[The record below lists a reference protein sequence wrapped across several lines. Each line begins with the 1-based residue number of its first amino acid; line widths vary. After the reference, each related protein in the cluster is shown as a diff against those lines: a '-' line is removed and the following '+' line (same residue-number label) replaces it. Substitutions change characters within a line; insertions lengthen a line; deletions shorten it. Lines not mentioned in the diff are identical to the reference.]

1 MFIRGILFLNCPMN
15 KALWLLLMTLV
26 IASDTKAQVTGLW
39 KVVDDEDGIE
49 KSIVEI
55 YEENDKYYGRV
66 VKLLESSK
74 RKTCENCEGALKN
87 MPLTGMILLYDLK
100 KTSDGGRDGKVL
112 NPATGNIYSCSIQL
126 ESRDR
131 LKLRGYVGVPAVGKT
146 SYWNRLK

>member
-1 MFIRGILFLNCPMN
+1 MN
-15 KALWLLLMTLV
+15 KARWILFIV
-26 IASDTKAQVTGLW
+26 FIIPFGIKAQVTGFW
-39 KVVDDEDGIE
+39 KVMDDEDGIE

-55 YEENDKYYGRV
+55 YEENNKYYGRV
-66 VKLLESSK
+66 VKLLEASK

-100 KTSDGGRDGKVL
+100 KTSGGGRDGKVL
-112 NPATGNIYSCSIQL
+112 NPASGKIYSCSIEL
-126 ESRDR
+126 ESPDR